1 MFTVNNLFKSYGPAT
16 VLVDI
21 SFGMNL
27 GERVGLIGANGSGK
41 STLLKVIAGI
51 ESADSGQVSHS
62 SSVRVGYLP
71 QAVSDIG
78 GRTIGSLLTEAVE
91 EIREVESRLQQLEA
105 IMASDDGDRFPETL
119 PEYSRLSDQYEKLGG
134 NDINEAIEKTIAGLG
149 IASIDRSRTINS
161 LSGGEKTRLSLAIT
175 LLPSPNLL
183 LLDEPTN
190 NLDFQSLEW
199 LERYLTRHKGAVLIA
214 SHDRQFLNNVV
225 NVVFELDEYSHRLK
239 RYSGNYDDYTTVRET
254 EKIKWEEDYRRQQE
268 EIKGLRKTIGS
279 MNPANKRKPKIARD
293 GDKFVPHFKEQ
304 RVQLAV
310 SRAVRNAEERL
321 SRIEIDPVPK
331 PPKPLLFKPADKLQP
346 IRSSQ
351 VIMVNHVN
359 KSYGIKS
366 VLHKIEFS
374 IGRDVRIV
382 ITGPNGSGKSTLLKL
397 IAGKENADSGQ
408 VTFSPG
414 VRIGFLPQEPE
425 MDDPKQSILEYI
437 RRGLVGYEEDFVFD
451 LVTCGLFRYE
461 ELKKS
466 LGQLSMGQVR
476 KLQIARV
483 IAEEPNVLI
492 LDEPTNHVSLD
503 VLESF
508 ERALAVFEGPIL
520 SVSHDRRY
528 IEKFG
533 KVVWE
538 LMDGKLLTQVSR

>member
-1 MFTVNNLFKSYGPAT
+1 MFTVNNLFKSYGPTT
-16 VLVDI
+16 VLIDI

-27 GERVGLIGANGSGK
+27 GERGGLIGANGSGK
-41 STLLKVIAGI
+41 STLLKIIAGI
-51 ESADSGQVSHS
+51 EAADSGQVTYS

-71 QAVSDIG
+71 QAISDIG
-78 GRTIGSLLTEAVE
+78 GRTIGSLLTEAIE
-91 EIREVESRLQQLEA
+91 EIREIESRLRQLET
-105 IMASDDGDRFPETL
+105 IMTSDGESKFPGTL
-119 PEYSRLSDQYEKLGG
+119 AEYNRLSDQYEKLGG
-134 NDINEAIEKTIAGLG
+134 NDINEAIEKTLEGLG

-199 LERYLTRHKGAVLIA
+199 LENYLTKYKGAVLIA
-214 SHDRQFLNNVV
+214 SHDRQFLNNIV

-239 RYSGNYDDYTTVRET
+239 RYSGNYDDYTTAREA
-254 EKIKWEEDYRRQQE
+254 EWKEDYRRQQE
-268 EIKGLRKTIGS
+268 EIKGLRITIGS
-279 MNPANKRKPKIARD
+279 MNPANKRKPKMARD

-304 RVQLAV
+304 RVQQAA
-310 SRAVRNAEERL
+310 SRGVRNAVERL
-321 SRIEIDPVPK
+321 SRIEDNPVPK
-331 PPKPLLFKPADKLQP
+331 PPKLLRFKPADKLQQ

-351 VIMVNHVN
+351 VIMVNQVN
-359 KSYGIKS
+359 KSYGNKS

-374 IGRDVRIV
+374 MGCDARIV
-382 ITGPNGSGKSTLLKL
+382 ITGPNGSGKSTLLK
-397 IAGKENADSGQ
+397 IIVGEEPADSGQ

-425 MDDPKQSILEYI
+425 MDDPKQSVLEYI

-451 LVTCGLFRYE
+451 LVTCGLFHYE
-461 ELKKS
+461 ELRKS
-466 LGQLSMGQVR
+466 LGQLSLGQVR

-483 IAEEPNVLI
+483 ISEGPNILI
-492 LDEPTNHVSLD
+492 LDEPTNHISLD

-508 ERALAVFEGPIL
+508 EGALAVFKGPIL

-528 IEKFG
+528 IKKFG

-538 LMDGKLLTQVSR
+538 LTDGILLTQVY